1 SIAYLWHICRGMQ
14 AAHQV
19 KIIHC
24 DLKPPNVLSS
34 DARTVKIVD
43 FGLTAAVSAL
53 RAADD
58 VLTCEAWPSQSKAV
72 NMNAMSRDG
81 CGWLHP
87 PRRCPHVFPA
97 GGRAVSPCSCRSHSL
112 PFPQVVTMAE

>member
-1 SIAYLWHICRGMQ
+1 MQ

-34 DARTVKIVD
+34 DAGIVKIVD

-53 RAADD
+53 RAADP
-58 VLTCEAWPSQSKAV
+58 L
-72 NMNAMSRDG
+72 
-81 CGWLHP
+81 
-87 PRRCPHVFPA
+87 RRCPHVFPA
-97 GGRAVSPCSCRSHSL
+97 GVRTVSPCSRRSHSL